1 MISIMLLSHV
11 RDLPNSMEFSTAPP
25 PPALPPTITV
35 QDDKISLTTLKR
47 VPNLITHYQS
57 SEGGKPVWPIISKT
71 KRKCLRHTP
80 CWFGCSC
87 WLLLLANREVF
98 RTLTND
104 IGTLTQWSRCRRC
117 RPQYLKRLGHVQ
129 MFQENILS
137 SNRITKQNSYLLKE
151 IDRHKF
157 NVICANIMAV
167 DFGKKKLSG
176 KSNDCGLGPS

>member
-1 MISIMLLSHV
+1 
-11 RDLPNSMEFSTAPP
+11 
-25 PPALPPTITV
+25 
-35 QDDKISLTTLKR
+35 
-47 VPNLITHYQS
+47 
-57 SEGGKPVWPIISKT
+57 
-71 KRKCLRHTP
+71 
-80 CWFGCSC
+80 
-87 WLLLLANREVF
+87 
-98 RTLTND
+98 
-104 IGTLTQWSRCRRC
+104 
-117 RPQYLKRLGHVQ
+117 